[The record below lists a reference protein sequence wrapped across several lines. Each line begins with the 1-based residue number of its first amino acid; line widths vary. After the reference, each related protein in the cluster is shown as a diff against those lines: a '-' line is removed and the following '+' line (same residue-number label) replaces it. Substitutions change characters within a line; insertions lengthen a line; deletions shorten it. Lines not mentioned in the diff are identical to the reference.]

1 MAETVTIEK
10 LREAVHNVDAMS
22 QEGFREIKAVAR
34 LTMFALMT
42 PEGQRDTEAIANA
55 LQAIWNRAEQSESA
69 INWEAEQVRAA
80 SHLEPCGTVR
90 ERHQLGGRTGRL
102 AVHRSRHGAPL

>member
-69 INWEAEQVRAA
+69 INWEAEQVGLQYTDVDMVRRYEAGRAIKAGRAA
-80 SHLEPCGTVR
+80 EGMS
-90 ERHQLGGRTGRL
+90 Q
-102 AVHRSRHGAPL
+102 

>member
-69 INWEAEQVRAA
+69 INWEAEQVGLQYTDVDMVRRYEAGRAIKAARAA
-80 SHLEPCGTVR
+80 EGVS
-90 ERHQLGGRTGRL
+90 Q
-102 AVHRSRHGAPL
+102 

>member
-69 INWEAEQVRAA
+69 INWEAEQVGLQYTDPDMVRRYEAVRANG
-80 SHLEPCGTVR
+80 EV
-90 ERHQLGGRTGRL
+90 
-102 AVHRSRHGAPL
+102 SR